1 MGTQARIGVAL
12 SGGGTRGIAHVAVL
26 KVLEEHGIEP
36 DVVAG
41 TSAGAIAG
49 ALYAAGCSTDEM
61 LRFVK
66 EAASIYK
73 VFRFELPS
81 LGLTSLENLRER
93 LQQYIP
99 YETFEVLPKKF
110 LCAAANVQTGKVK
123 YFHEGPLLDAVIAS
137 ASVPIVFKPVHIDGQ
152 LYVDGGLL
160 DNLPAGALRPF
171 CDAVIGVNV
180 TPLAPASPDEISSTI
195 ALAQRVFYLTVVDN
209 TTKSYSLCDTII
221 EVKEAHKYHLFSF
234 GKDDEIY
241 RMGLK
246 AAKKEM
252 DRVLEELKPFL

>member
-1 MGTQARIGVAL
+1 MSKKSRIGVAL

-26 KVLEEHGIEP
+26 KVLEDHGIRP

-49 ALYAAGCSTDEM
+49 ALYAAGCSTDDM
-61 LRFVK
+61 LKFVK

-73 VFRFELPS
+73 VFKFELPS
-81 LGLTSLENLRER
+81 LGLTSLDKLREQ
-93 LQQYIP
+93 LAKYIP
-99 YETFEVLPKKF
+99 FETFEELPRKF
-110 LCAAANVQTGKVK
+110 LCAAANVHTGKVK

-137 ASVPIVFKPVHIDGQ
+137 ASVPIVFKPMKIDGE

-180 TPLAPASPDEISSTI
+180 TPLAPASAKELSSTF

-209 TTKSYSLCDTII
+209 TTKSYSFCDTVI

-234 GKDDEIY
+234 GVDDDIY
-241 RMGLK
+241 RAGLK
-246 AAKKEM
+246 AARRQM
-252 DRVLEELKPFL
+252 DRVLEELKPFM